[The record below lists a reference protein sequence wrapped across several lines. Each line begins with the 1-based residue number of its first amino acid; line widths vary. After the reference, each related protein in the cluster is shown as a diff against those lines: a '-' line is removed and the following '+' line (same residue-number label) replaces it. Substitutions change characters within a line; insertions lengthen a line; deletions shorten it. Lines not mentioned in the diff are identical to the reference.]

1 MGTGCRSTQG
11 WYWNMATCLLA
22 VSAGIGAVEPA
33 IAQIIPDATLGT
45 ETSVVSPTQTVIRG
59 VVSDR
64 ISGGAQR
71 GANLFHSFEQFN
83 ISAGH
88 GAYFVNPAGVENIL
102 GRVTGS
108 DPSDILGTL
117 GVLGDA
123 NLFLLNPNGILF
135 GTDARLDVTGSFTA
149 TTAEAIALGDQGF
162 FSAVDPAQSSLLSV
176 SPGAL
181 FFNQTLNQGG
191 TLTSTGQLA
200 AGQDLTLAGDRL
212 NLQGQVQAG
221 RNLTLQARDTVQI
234 RDSAL
239 VPFVAAAGGQM
250 VVQGDRAVDIF
261 ALNHPNSGLFSG
273 GDMVLRS
280 ANQVGGDA
288 HYWSGG
294 NFRIEQLSGGLGDLY
309 SPYDPIIRSRGDV
322 SLGDYVGASLHILAG
337 GQVTLGEVF
346 LIGPDTLGGTVNPI
360 NTPTLAEVRLS
371 NGTVINI
378 DGSRRPTLDIRA
390 GVKPEY
396 IGVPG
401 IVDEGISFLF
411 NPPTLTEIPTRAN
424 IRIGSVRLTDPDGL
438 VLLTNQ
444 YHPNLSLTGGNIQL
458 VAGVSGTAG
467 ISARSN
473 FGNGGD
479 VILDARRNIVL
490 VPNTVIN
497 TSATFPPG
505 HAGSISL
512 LAQNALTL
520 DNAQIVGSNGG
531 SSPGGN
537 INLQAN
543 VLTLENG
550 TNVGTTTIG
559 RGRSGNVDIVTN
571 TFTATGGSQLATATL
586 GSGRAGNITIRANQS
601 VSFDGTGRDKLATGA
616 LSQVGPEANGR
627 GGNVTINAGSLSLTN
642 GAQVQALT
650 LGQQDGGDITVNTT
664 GAVVLQGLATGLIS
678 SVQSGAVGNVGDIR
692 VHARSLTVRDGA
704 QVQAIFYRAQD
715 GLSGGRAPTEGASPS
730 TIDINASD
738 FVELVGSS
746 ANGFSSGLFAST
758 ERGAAGPGGNIRVNT
773 NRLQVANGAII
784 NTQTKNASDGGN
796 ISIRARTFTATQ
808 GGQVLSLTR
817 NSGNAGN
824 ISLQVADTITI
835 SGTDPGFATRF
846 EQFGTEI
853 VNNEGAASGL
863 FSSTSPVTSS
873 DSSSEATGNGGS
885 ISVTVPSMVLANRGQ
900 ITAQSLGTGR
910 AGDIV
915 LNMRDRLYVSDS
927 NITTQA
933 SQSTGGNI
941 SINVVQ
947 ATNSQARLGD
957 RGVLILKGDSDIT
970 TDSQQNGGDIT
981 LGGQGTVAF
990 DDSDIITRSINAT
1003 GGDITLSALFSETIP
1018 LGAVLAD
1025 ANGQVDLNTE
1035 GRLASGQITTNDT
1048 SFIQNDLS
1056 DLTDVAVNADTL
1068 IANSCIA
1075 RTEQGGTFLITGS
1088 GGLPERPGQLT
1099 VSSYATGTVQTL
1111 PAESSAAANSSTWQI
1126 GDPVVEPQGV
1136 FQLSNGRIVISRN
1149 CE

>member
-1 MGTGCRSTQG
+1 MGAGCRSTQG
-11 WYWNMATCLLA
+11 RRWKIAGCLLA
-22 VSAGIGAVEPA
+22 GTITIGTVEPA
-33 IAQIIPDATLGT
+33 IAQIIPDTTLGT
-45 ETSVVSPTQTVIRG
+45 ENSVVSPTQTVIRG

-71 GANLFHSFEQFN
+71 GANLFHSFDQFN

-102 GRVTGS
+102 SRVTGS
-108 DPSDILGTL
+108 DPSDLFGTL

-135 GTDARLDVTGSFTA
+135 GAEARLDVAGSFVA
-149 TTAEAIALGDQGF
+149 TTAEVIALGDQGF
-162 FSAVDPAQSSLLSV
+162 FSAVAPAQSSLLSV
-176 SPGAL
+176 NPGAL
-181 FFNQTLNQGG
+181 FFNQVSNQGG
-191 TLTSTGQLA
+191 RITSTGQLV

-280 ANQVGGDA
+280 ASQVGGDA

-294 NFRIEQLSGGLGDLY
+294 NFRVEQLNGILGQLF

-322 SLGDYVGASLHILAG
+322 SLGNYFGASLHILAG

-346 LIGPDTLGGTVNPI
+346 LTGPDTLGSTVNST
-360 NTPTLAEVRLS
+360 NTPNLAEVRLS

-396 IGVPG
+396 IGLPG

-411 NPPTLTEIPTRAN
+411 NPPTLTESPTRAN
-424 IRIGSVRLTDPDGL
+424 IRIGSVRLTAPDGL

-444 YHPNLSLTGGNIQL
+444 YHPNLLLAGGNIQL
-458 VAGVSGTAG
+458 VAGVLGTSG

-473 FGNGGD
+473 FGSGGD
-479 VILDARRNIVL
+479 VILDARRNIAL

-505 HAGSISL
+505 HSGSISL
-512 LAQNALTL
+512 LAQNALIL
-520 DNAQIVGSNGG
+520 DNAQISGSNGG

-543 VLTLENG
+543 VLTLRNA
-550 TNVGTTTIG
+550 TTVGTIATG
-559 RGRSGNVDIVTN
+559 SGRSGNIDVT
-571 TFTATGGSQLATATL
+571 TIMFTATKGSQLVTATT

-601 VSFDGTGRDKLATGA
+601 VLFAGTGSDGLATGA
-616 LSQVGPEANGR
+616 LSQVGPEASGR
-627 GGNVTINAGSLSLTN
+627 GGNVTINAGSLSLTH

-664 GAVVLQGLATGLIS
+664 GAVVLQGESTGLLS

-704 QVQAIFYRAQD
+704 QVQAIFYRAQ
-715 GLSGGRAPTEGASPS
+715 GISGGRAPTEGARPS
-730 TIDINASD
+730 TIDINATD
-738 FVELVGSS
+738 FVELIGSS
-746 ANGFSSGLFAST
+746 ANGFSSGLLAGT
-758 ERGAAGPGGNIRVNT
+758 ERGADGPGGNIRVNT
-773 NRLQVANGAII
+773 NRLQVTDGATI
-784 NTQTKNASDGGN
+784 NAQTQNASDGGN

-817 NSGNAGN
+817 NSGNAGD
-824 ISLQVADTITI
+824 ISLQIADSITI
-835 SGTDPGFATRF
+835 SGTDPTFATRF
-846 EQFGTEI
+846 AQFGTDV

-863 FSSTSPVTSS
+863 FSSASS
-873 DSSSEATGNGGS
+873 DTSSEATGNGGN
-885 ISVTVPSMVLANRGQ
+885 ILVTAPSMILADQGQ
-900 ITAQSLGTGR
+900 ITAQSVGTGR

-915 LNMRDRLYVSDS
+915 LNVRDRFLVRDS
-927 NITTQA
+927 NITTQ
-933 SQSTGGNI
+933 STRSNGGNI
-941 SINVVQ
+941 SIN
-947 ATNSQARLGD
+947 AMRANNSQVSLGD
-957 RGVLILKGDSDIT
+957 RGVLVLTGDSDIT
-970 TDSQQNGGDIT
+970 TNSQQDGGDIT

-990 DDSDIITRSINAT
+990 DDSDIITRSVEAT

-1018 LGAVLAD
+1018 YGSVPD
-1025 ANGQVDLNTE
+1025 DTNDQVDLNTE
-1035 GRLASGQITTNDT
+1035 GRLAPGRITTNDT
-1048 SFIQNDLS
+1048 SFIQNNLS

-1088 GGLPERPGQLT
+1088 GGLPERPGQLA
-1099 VSSYATGTVQTL
+1099 VSTYATGTVQTL
-1111 PAESSAAANSSTWQI
+1111 PAESSAAANSSAWQI
-1126 GDPVVEPQGV
+1126 GDPVVEPQDV
-1136 FQLSNGRIVISRN
+1136 FQLSNGRLVISRN